1 MEIMK
6 SRIIIA
12 VHNGK
17 CVIYWCL
24 DSLALDGFYLIHL
37 LYCKIQTTLSF
48 IIFEVTTTY
57 FETTINCK
65 SVHKYDD
72 SPRYKYK
79 LSIWTIGPH
88 SNDDDEWYNCQK
100 CVRMWT
106 KKVEMINDC
115 QECRAIKAPSFS
127 FSRTNLCCSTS
138 VHSFSTYCD
147 F

>member
-1 MEIMK
+1 MK

-57 FETTINCK
+57 FETTINGK

-100 CVRMWT
+100 CVRSW
-106 KKVEMINDC
+106 KKGRNDKWLPRVSC
-115 QECRAIKAPSFS
+115 NKSALFFIFS
-127 FSRTNLCCSTS
+127 NYSTS
-138 VHSFSTYCD
+138 ATLLRSTHFLVSTFCG

>member
-1 MEIMK
+1 MK

-48 IIFEVTTTY
+48 IIFEVSTTY

-65 SVHKYDD
+65 SV
-72 SPRYKYK
+72 
-79 LSIWTIGPH
+79 
-88 SNDDDEWYNCQK
+88 
-100 CVRMWT
+100 
-106 KKVEMINDC
+106 
-115 QECRAIKAPSFS
+115 
-127 FSRTNLCCSTS
+127 
-138 VHSFSTYCD
+138 
-147 F
+147 